1 MNSFYKYSFILLFM
15 IAAFI
20 TSCNKDNQD
29 FNLPQKEDQRGSQG
43 NKNDVKLQLSTTQL
57 NMQVGKTES
66 VKIVKGNGKYSC
78 KITDNKIATATLE
91 NNIITVNP
99 LSTGNTE
106 LVVTDDNSKEQVT
119 VSIVV
124 SQAGTPNPTP
134 GETGQTTKTILT
146 FNFSENPWKVPTTN
160 SIDATEDK
168 TAGKLDDNVKMV
180 TGPVTLT
187 QKKHSDR
194 YWNRII
200 DNIYTVYKKNDFTFT
215 AEEGKVI
222 TRIEFINVPY
232 YCNLIY
238 NFKNLICDNE
248 NDFPYIWTGK
258 EKTITFNAIA
268 TSKFNEIKV
277 TVE

>member
-1 MNSFYKYSFILLFM
+1 MNSFYKFSFILLFM
-15 IAAFI
+15 IAAFM
-20 TSCNKDNQD
+20 TSCNKDNDD
-29 FNLPQKEDQRGSQG
+29 FNLPKKEEQKGSQE

-78 KITDNKIATATLE
+78 KITDNNIATATLE

-106 LVVTDDNSKEQVT
+106 LIVTDDNSKEQVK

-124 SQAGTPNPTP
+124 SQAATPNPTP
-134 GETGQTTKTILT
+134 GKTGQTTKTILT

-160 SIDATEDK
+160 NIDARDDK
-168 TAGKLDDNVKMV
+168 TAGKLDDDVKMV

-187 QKKHSDR
+187 QKKLNDR

-200 DNIYTVYKKNDFTFT
+200 DNIYTVYLKNEFTFT

-238 NFKNLICDNE
+238 NFKNLTCENE

>member
-91 NNIITVNP
+91 NNIITVNS

-187 QKKHSDR
+187 QKKHNNR

-200 DNIYTVYKKNDFTFT
+200 DNIYTVYKENDFIFT

>member
-1 MNSFYKYSFILLFM
+1 M
-15 IAAFI
+15 IAAFM

-29 FNLPQKEDQRGSQG
+29 FNLPQKEEQGGSQG

-78 KITDNKIATATLE
+78 KITDNNIATATLE

-106 LVVTDDNSKEQVT
+106 LIVTDDNSKEQVK

-134 GETGQTTKTILT
+134 GETEETTKTIFT

-160 SIDATEDK
+160 SIDAKEDK
-168 TAGKLDDNVKMV
+168 TAGKLDDDVKMV

-187 QKKHSDR
+187 QKKNSDR

-200 DNIYTVYKKNDFTFT
+200 DNIYTVYKENAFTFT
-215 AEEGKVI
+215 AEEGKFI

-232 YCNLIY
+232 YCNLTY
-238 NFKNLICDNE
+238 NFKNLICNNDD
-248 NDFPYIWTGK
+248 DFPYIWTGK
-258 EKTITFNAIA
+258 EKTITFNAVA

>member
-187 QKKHSDR
+187 QKKHNNR

-200 DNIYTVYKKNDFTFT
+200 DNIYTVYKENDFIFT

>member
-168 TAGKLDDNVKMV
+168 NAGKLDDNVKMV

-187 QKKHSDR
+187 QKKHNNR

-200 DNIYTVYKKNDFTFT
+200 DNIYTVYKENDFIFT

>member
-187 QKKHSDR
+187 QKKHNNR

-200 DNIYTVYKKNDFTFT
+200 DNIYTVYKENDFIFT

-238 NFKNLICDNE
+238 NFKNLTCENE

>member
-200 DNIYTVYKKNDFTFT
+200 DNIYTVYKKNDFIFT

-238 NFKNLICDNE
+238 NFKNLTCENE